1 LIRYVVGC
9 LVVALVLF
17 LLFIGIIFA
26 LTYFFA
32 GDVLNWVQDTF
43 QYIPGWLQ
51 DLLQTLQQN

>member
-17 LLFIGIIFA
+17 LLFVGILFA

-32 GDVLNWVQDTF
+32 GDVLNWVQDNF
-43 QYIPGWLQ
+43 QNIPGWLQ
-51 DLLQTLQQN
+51 DLLALFQ